1 MRRVRSNYHALH
13 VLLKAQP
20 KLRKAIIL
28 NARKELLNS
37 ISECA
42 LNVLRGN
49 VNLSACQKRKLR
61 KHKAILRKVTARH
74 VPLASK
80 RRMILQRG
88 GFLIPLLS
96 AVLPTLA
103 TLLFRS
109 KDS

>member
-13 VLLKAQP
+13 VLLMAQP

-61 KHKAILRKVTARH
+61 KHKLYFARLRPDTCRS
-74 VPLASK
+74 PP
-80 RRMILQRG
+80 RG
-88 GFLIPLLS
+88 
-96 AVLPTLA
+96 A
-103 TLLFRS
+103 
-109 KDS
+109 